1 MKDAPPQSP
10 STRTIYDPQQRGA
23 WLAELDRVCGSIVIL
38 EGLWTG
44 HN

>member
-1 MKDAPPQSP
+1 MKDASPQSP
-10 STRTIYDPQQRGA
+10 CTRTIYDRLQRGA
-23 WLAELDRVCGSIVIL
+23 WLAESHRGCGSIVVL